1 MIGDACGAG
10 FSPPGLSELADI
22 ESLLAG
28 LPRRISD
35 IPALAAA
42 RAPRDEALR
51 EEARAWTYAEL
62 EHATAHVAR
71 QLAAASVR
79 PGDRVIVV
87 GENCAA
93 LVALLFGIAR
103 LDAWPVLV
111 NARLSAREI
120 DAVRDH
126 CDPRRIVYL
135 THVSADARA
144 HGTRHG
150 ADESLSIPAM
160 ADVQIGA
167 LARDCAPEAVAEDA
181 AAQVAVLLY
190 TTGTTGAP
198 KGVMLT
204 HRNLLFIAKVSSTL
218 RRLGPGDRV
227 YGVLPISHVYGLAS
241 VCLGTLF
248 AGACLQVEPRYSPQA
263 MVRALAAYGI
273 TVAQGVPAMY
283 VKLLDH
289 LRATGQPVDAPRL
302 RFLYAGG
309 SPLDPALKAEVE
321 RHFGLTLHNGY
332 GLTEASPT
340 VTQTRL
346 DVPRTDCSVGTVL
359 PGVAI
364 RIVDT
369 RGHDVAAGAPGE
381 LWVRGPNVMRGY
393 FRDAELT
400 AKTIDADGWLNTGD
414 MARQE
419 ADGALFIVG
428 RTKELIIRSGFN
440 VHPAEVEGVLNAHP
454 AVLHSAVVGRP
465 VAGNEEVVAFVELV
479 PGGVATGEDL
489 ARFAAQHLA
498 PYKRPAEIVIL
509 PLLPVSATGK
519 VLKHQLRTRAL
530 PRGTTSASV
539 AGHR

>member
-1 MIGDACGAG
+1 MSDSCGAG
-10 FSPPGLSELADI
+10 FSPSRPRDLEDTAC
-22 ESLLAG
+22 LLAG

-35 IPALAAA
+35 IPALGAA
-42 RAPRDEALR
+42 RAPNDDALR
-51 EEARAWTYAEL
+51 EGNRTLSFADL
-62 EHATAHVAR
+62 ENATAYVAR
-71 QLAAASVR
+71 QLGAAGVH
-79 PGDRVIVV
+79 PGDRVLVV
-87 GENCAA
+87 SENCAA
-93 LVALLFGIAR
+93 VVALLFGIAR
-103 LDAWPVLV
+103 LDAWPALV
-111 NARLSAREI
+111 NARLAAREI
-120 DAVRDH
+120 DAIRDH
-126 CDPRRIVYL
+126 CEPRRVIYL

-144 HGTRHG
+144 HAARVG
-150 ADESLSIPAM
+150 AGESLSIPGM
-160 ADVQIGA
+160 ADVQIGP
-167 LARDCAPEAVAEDA
+167 LASDCAPEIVADDPA
-181 AAQVAVLLY
+181 TQVAVLLY
-190 TTGTTGAP
+190 TTGTTGNP

-248 AGACLQVEPRYSPQA
+248 AGACLELEARYSPQA
-263 MVRALAAYGI
+263 MTRALAHAGI

-283 VKLLDH
+283 AKLLEH
-289 LRATGQPVDAPRL
+289 LRATGRPVVAPAL
-302 RFLYAGG
+302 RFIYAGG
-309 SPLDPALKAEVE
+309 SPLDPTLKAGVE
-321 RHFGLTLHNGY
+321 REFGLTLHNGY

-346 DVPRTDCSVGTVL
+346 EAPRTDCSVGTVL
-359 PGVAI
+359 PGVDL
-364 RIVDT
+364 RIVDAH
-369 RGHDVAAGAPGE
+369 GHDVPAGEPGE

-393 FRDAELT
+393 FRNAELT
-400 AKTIDADGWLNTGD
+400 AQTIDAEGWLNTGD
-414 MARQE
+414 LARQE

-454 AVLHSAVVGRP
+454 AVTHSAVVGRP

-479 PGGVATGEDL
+479 PGGTASVDEL

-519 VLKHQLRTRAL
+519 ILKHQLRTQAL
-530 PRGTTSASV
+530 ARGATSATV
-539 AGHR
+539 AEHR